1 MIDVI
6 FRPEAEEELFA
17 AYRWYEEKHAGLGE
31 EFLRCV
37 EAVVEQISRFPE
49 GNAFVHREIRRGLTR
64 RFPYGVFYIV
74 EDEKAVVLAVF
85 HASRNPPAWRRR
97 RR

>member
-6 FRPEAEEELFA
+6 FRPEAEEDLLA
-17 AYRWYEEKHAGLGE
+17 AYGWYQEKQAGLGE

-37 EAVVEQISRFPE
+37 EAVLHQISRYPE
-49 GNAFVHREIRRGLTR
+49 ANACVHREIRRGLTR
-64 RFPYGVFYIV
+64 RFPYGVFYII
-74 EDEKAVVLAVF
+74 EAEKAIVLAVF
-85 HASRNPPAWRRR
+85 HASRNPRAWRRR